1 MYKWGYVQTLK
12 CKSRSPLKSS
22 GMLLRPTTI
31 FTIVSFLG
39 LCEGIHRMSALLW
52 LKPCWAYTHMH
63 KLTQVR
69 RERDRLFFFFSFI
82 AVWQGDLIPNVLYQA
97 WPILS
102 IIKRMNIDFLQEN
115 QDISFRDVWFH
126 HLVQKFH
133 SARILLYMLCCSIFN
148 YPSRIFQQ
156 SNPYFS
162 G

>member
-1 MYKWGYVQTLK
+1 
-12 CKSRSPLKSS
+12 
-22 GMLLRPTTI
+22 
-31 FTIVSFLG
+31 
-39 LCEGIHRMSALLW
+39 
-52 LKPCWAYTHMH
+52 MH

-156 SNPYFS
+156 SNLYFS
-162 G
+162 GKNSYFLWLFSICIYYKIKQFLFTLLPQMYNILVTSVLALFQK